1 MKDNGIVWYTANE
14 VRMVDSL
21 ERKEHVMKVYAA
33 LKEKG
38 YNPVSQIVGY
48 ILSDDPTY
56 ITNHN
61 GARSLI
67 SHVEREDLLRDVL
80 ICYLNAD

>member
-33 LKEKG
+33 LKEKR
-38 YNPVSQIVGY
+38 
-48 ILSDDPTY
+48 L
-56 ITNHN
+56 
-61 GARSLI
+61 
-67 SHVEREDLLRDVL
+67 
-80 ICYLNAD
+80 